1 MKIEPAKSKPTE
13 EREGRNKEQFKG
25 SLEFK
30 VAENNLKNDQKNG
43 QDKKWRQISMISK
56 DHSNPAHVP
65 DSRALNEQDKSVA
78 QSVSILVLAILN
90 SFPL

>member
-43 QDKKWRQISMISK
+43 QDK
-56 DHSNPAHVP
+56 
-65 DSRALNEQDKSVA
+65 E
-78 QSVSILVLAILN
+78 
-90 SFPL
+90 